1 MEINKSW
8 VENMKLQILNVGPLN
23 VNCSIFSVN
32 DKCIIFDPGDD
43 FPKIDQYIEKNKLTP
58 LYILNTHGHFDH
70 IGAVND
76 LKENYNIPFCVS
88 KRDEQIMEDSAK
100 QAAIFGLPARKSPII
115 DKNVSD
121 GDIFEIEG
129 VKIKAIA
136 TPGHTPG
143 GMCYLIENQNILISG
158 DTLFYLSIGRTDF
171 SYSDFKALVSS
182 IKNKLF
188 KLPDETVVIPGH
200 GDKTTIGF
208 EKKTNTLLR

>member
-1 MEINKSW
+1 
-8 VENMKLQILNVGPLN
+8 MKLQILNVGPLY

-43 FPKIDQYIEKNKLTP
+43 FPEIDQYIERNKLTP

-76 LKENYNIPFCVS
+76 LKEKYNIPFYVS

-115 DKNVSD
+115 DKNVND

-158 DTLFYLSIGRTDF
+158 DSLFYHSIGRTDF
-171 SYSDFKALVSS
+171 SYSDFKTLVSS

-208 EKKTNTLLR
+208 EKKNNPFLR

>member
-1 MEINKSW
+1 
-8 VENMKLQILNVGPLN
+8 MKLQILNVGPLY

-43 FPKIDQYIEKNKLTP
+43 FPEIDQYIERNKLTP

-76 LKENYNIPFCVS
+76 LKENYNIPFYVS

-115 DKNVSD
+115 DKNVND

-171 SYSDFKALVSS
+171 SYSDFKTLVSS

-208 EKKTNTLLR
+208 EKKTNPFLR